1 MRFVQRTPM
10 PRPTN
15 KSDLLALSQKNYES
29 LLALIEQIPL
39 EQQSTPFEYNER
51 DKALRDVLVHL
62 YEWQIL
68 LLRFVRTNLERTS
81 DFVPFLPAPY
91 SFKTYPAMNR
101 EIWQKHQSTPLENAK
116 AMLEKS
122 HTQCME
128 LIESLPPQELFIKK
142 YYKWCG
148 NTSLGSYC
156 VSATSSHY
164 DWASKCIKKRVR
176 SLKKV

>member
-1 MRFVQRTPM
+1 M

-39 EQQSTPFEYNER
+39 EQQSAPFEYNER
-51 DKALRDVLVHL
+51 DKTLRDVLVHL

-91 SFKTYPAMNR
+91 NFKTYPAMNR

-116 AMLEKS
+116 AM
-122 HTQCME
+122 
-128 LIESLPPQELFIKK
+128 
-142 YYKWCG
+142 
-148 NTSLGSYC
+148 
-156 VSATSSHY
+156 
-164 DWASKCIKKRVR
+164 
-176 SLKKV
+176 

>member
-39 EQQSTPFEYNER
+39 EQQSAPFEYNER
-51 DKALRDVLVHL
+51 DKTLRDVLVHL

-91 SFKTYPAMNR
+91 NFKTYPAMNR

-128 LIESLPPQELFIKK
+128 LIETLPPKELLSKST
-142 YYKWCG
+142 
-148 NTSLGSYC
+148 TSGVATQVLGAI
-156 VSATSSHY
+156 V
-164 DWASKCIKKRVR
+164 
-176 SLKKV
+176 

>member
-1 MRFVQRTPM
+1 M

-68 LLRFVRTNLERTS
+68 LLRFVRTNLER
-81 DFVPFLPAPY
+81 
-91 SFKTYPAMNR
+91 
-101 EIWQKHQSTPLENAK
+101 
-116 AMLEKS
+116 
-122 HTQCME
+122 
-128 LIESLPPQELFIKK
+128 
-142 YYKWCG
+142 
-148 NTSLGSYC
+148 
-156 VSATSSHY
+156 SATRTLSTVSSARY
-164 DWASKCIKKRVR
+164 VSFLILRMSMCG
-176 SLKKV
+176 

>member
-116 AMLEKS
+116 AMLGKS
-122 HTQCME
+122 HIECME
-128 LIESLPPQELFIKK
+128 LIETLPQKERSKPHDEWQQ
-142 YYKWCG
+142 
-148 NTSLGSYC
+148 C
-156 VSATSSHY
+156 VSKLRFEY
-164 DWASKCIKKRVR
+164 RRI
-176 SLKKV
+176 SLMLPLIAFPPRF

>member
-1 MRFVQRTPM
+1 M

-51 DKALRDVLVHL
+51 DKTLRDVLVHL

-91 SFKTYPAMNR
+91 NFKTYPAMNR
-101 EIWQKHQSTPLENAK
+101 EI
-116 AMLEKS
+116 
-122 HTQCME
+122 
-128 LIESLPPQELFIKK
+128 
-142 YYKWCG
+142 
-148 NTSLGSYC
+148 
-156 VSATSSHY
+156 
-164 DWASKCIKKRVR
+164 
-176 SLKKV
+176 